1 MFCRK
6 CGLKN
11 DDDAVFC
18 KLCGARLSEEEVE
31 QLSEGTLSLSSTPPV
46 PNESVVGNKTV
57 ATKEAKALK
66 PKKKLH
72 LHFFICLLLAFLIG
86 SSGTWIYL
94 QFFKKITIPLDE
106 YVKVNIHGPSGYAVA
121 GTEIDWDGIERD
133 YGGKL
138 SFTQLA
144 KSKGLEE
151 LYHSPITCLF
161 ESISP
166 PSLKKEKNIKNG
178 DLIAYQWN
186 FDDREIIRYLNCK
199 LKLENKKIKAHTDAS
214 VKEEDIFGKMEI
226 KAVGNNGYGK
236 IVLRAL
242 PEGLKKDDFI
252 IYSNF
257 FLSNG
262 SKVDI
267 DLRYSPLYYYES
279 CGILPSKKNITYTVS
294 GLKETSEE
302 KDTAIGTEDS
312 SMPFSTAED
321 DARTEEAKAQYA
333 VSDYICPYSSF
344 RLITKQDM
352 TELMAEYPKDL
363 FPGQRSLAQ
372 MIINEIYAR
381 YGYEFKDPELNDYF
395 EQFYWYSSL
404 RDRISNVDNI
414 YRQMSEIEKKNV
426 EFLKTYP

>member
-1 MFCRK
+1 MM
-6 CGLKN
+6 
-11 DDDAVFC
+11 
-18 KLCGARLSEEEVE
+18 KLL
-31 QLSEGTLSLSSTPPV
+31 
-46 PNESVVGNKTV
+46 
-57 ATKEAKALK
+57 
-66 PKKKLH
+66 KKKLH

-86 SSGTWIYL
+86 SSGTWVYL

-186 FDDREIIRYLNCK
+186 FDDREITRYLNCK
-199 LKLENKKIKAHTDAS
+199 LKLDNKKIKAHTDAS

-226 KAVGNNGYGK
+226 KAVGNNGC
-236 IVLRAL
+236 
-242 PEGLKKDDFI
+242 
-252 IYSNF
+252 
-257 FLSNG
+257 
-262 SKVDI
+262 
-267 DLRYSPLYYYES
+267 PLYYYES

-294 GLKETSEE
+294 GLGESSEE

-321 DARTEEAKAQYA
+321 GARTEEAKAQYA